1 VTNTE
6 LPITDRTRLRRKPDR
21 GHFDRETMYA
31 ILDEGFVC
39 HLGFAHEGRPWA
51 MPMVYARV
59 DDSLFVHGAAG
70 NFTLST
76 LASGVE
82 VCVTVTLVDA
92 IVLARS
98 VFHHSVNYRTVM
110 IFGQPRKVED
120 PVEKQRGLEAIVDH
134 VVPGRRD
141 QARPLNDAEVRAS
154 QLLRIEIDE
163 ASAKIR
169 SGGPIEE
176 PDDLDLPYWGGHIP
190 LTVVAGAPIPDE
202 HMKPS
207 APPLSSSIEDRRI
220 PR

>member
-1 VTNTE
+1 MHTIQTKRTTVKR
-6 LPITDRTRLRRKPDR
+6 LPARGNYDRDTIN
-21 GHFDRETMYA
+21 A

-59 DDSLFVHGAAG
+59 DDSVFVHGAAG

-76 LASGVE
+76 LASGTE
-82 VCVTVTLVDA
+82 VCLTVTLVDA
-92 IVLARS
+92 VVLARS

-110 IFGQPRKVED
+110 IFGQPVKIDD
-120 PVEKQRGLEAIVDH
+120 PVEKRRGLEAVVDH

-141 QARPLNDAEVRAS
+141 VARALTDAEIRAS

-169 SGGPIEE
+169 SGGPVEE
-176 PDDLDLPYWGGHIP
+176 PEDLDLPIWGGHFP
-190 LTVVAGAPIPDE
+190 LRLVTEAPIADE
-202 HMKPS
+202 HVKPS
-207 APPLSSSIEDRRI
+207 VPTPSYSIEDRRA
-220 PR
+220 PRE